1 MSRIE
6 RTSVLVFSLAL
17 ACLVAHFILA
27 DGIQPDVIWGW
38 AAGSAVMALCAGLG
52 ARAACRTQ
60 PGLNTLALVTIF
72 ARLFSLII
80 LIVIVL
86 VGGFLR
92 LEPFITGLLSTYFI
106 GSWIEIRALL
116 RNVPEAAGGD
126 RSIDKHHGGSGN
138 HSG

>member
-1 MSRIE
+1 M
-6 RTSVLVFSLAL
+6 LALSLAV
-17 ACLVAHFILA
+17 ACLIAHLILA

-38 AAGSAVMALCAGLG
+38 AASSAVMALCAGLI
-52 ARAACRTQ
+52 ARAACRNQ
-60 PGLNTLALVTIF
+60 PGVSTLALATIF

-92 LEPFITGLLSTYFI
+92 PEPFITGLLSTYFI

-116 RNVPEAAGGD
+116 RQTP
-126 RSIDKHHGGSGN
+126 
-138 HSG
+138 